1 MIAWCDRLPELC
13 IQTIKFRLRPV
24 SRAPGTSA
32 GGGPVAHIQRTSEAG
47 TVKKLLN
54 GIVDFRKNVR
64 PEVKDTFALL
74 ALGQA
79 PDTLFIACSDSR
91 VAANVFA
98 STEPGDMFV
107 IRNVGNLIPRYQEG
121 TQAPHFAAEAAAIQ
135 FGLANLPITDVV
147 VCGHSEC
154 GAMGALSQGEVGDDI
169 PAFKCWLRHGEDSLR
184 KLEAGARLGSHLE
197 RRNQLSQLNVLEQL
211 EHLETYPV
219 VQDRLAAGKLR
230 LHGWYF
236 DIKEAN
242 VYEYEPGEERFR
254 VIDETYAATL
264 LKRVVAIDLDR

>member
-1 MIAWCDRLPELC
+1 
-13 IQTIKFRLRPV
+13 
-24 SRAPGTSA
+24 
-32 GGGPVAHIQRTSEAG
+32 
-47 TVKKLLN
+47 VKKLLN
-54 GIVDFRKNVR
+54 GIVDFRKKVR

-121 TQAPHFAAEAAAIQ
+121 TEAPHFGAEAAAIQ

-154 GAMGALSQGEVGDDI
+154 GAMGALSQGEIQGDV

-184 KLEAGARLGSHLE
+184 KLEAGARIGSHLE

-219 VQDRLAAGKLR
+219 VQQRLAAGKLR

-242 VYEYEPGEERFR
+242 VYEYEPGEERCR

-264 LKRVVAIDLDR
+264 LQRVVAIDRER